1 MRRIKIHCKKSLN
14 DFCKKIQKIL
24 LTIGMVLGATQNIQA
39 AGADDPL
46 RAMFLMDRFEVLN
59 NDENTRVWEG
69 SFYIGYDID
78 KLYLYS
84 DGEATAD
91 GLESSQSEL
100 VYSRA
105 IAPFWD
111 AQIGLAYDKNADASK
126 TWASF
131 GIAGLA
137 PYWFETRAA
146 LLVNGDGNVGLR
158 LDAEY
163 EALFTQRLILTPS
176 LEADFYTKDD
186 ASLQI
191 GSGLSNIE
199 AGLRLRY
206 EIRREFAPYIG
217 VTWEKT
223 FGNTRTF
230 NPVNETNFLVG
241 VRFWF

>member
-1 MRRIKIHCKKSLN
+1 MRKM
-14 DFCKKIQKIL
+14 QKIILIVGML
-24 LTIGMVLGATQNIQA
+24 LGSTQGVQA
-39 AGADDPL
+39 GSADDPL
-46 RAMFLMDRFEVLN
+46 RTMFLMDRFEVLN

-69 SFYIGYDID
+69 SFYIGQDID

-84 DGEATAD
+84 EGEATSA
-91 GLESSQSEL
+91 GLESSQNEL

-105 IAPFWD
+105 ISPFWD

-126 TWASF
+126 TWAEVALS
-131 GIAGLA
+131 GLA
-137 PYWFETRAA
+137 PYYFETRAA

-163 EALFTQRLILTPS
+163 EALFTQQLILTPS

-186 ASLQI
+186 AEIGI

-206 EIRREFAPYIG
+206 EVKREFAPYIG

-223 FGNTRTF
+223 FGNTRNY
-230 NPVNETNFLVG
+230 NPIDETNFLVG
-241 VRFWF
+241 IRFWF

>member
-1 MRRIKIHCKKSLN
+1 MM
-14 DFCKKIQKIL
+14 QKL
-24 LTIGMVLGATQNIQA
+24 LLSVLLGIGLAQNIY
-39 AGADDPL
+39 ADMDDNPL
-46 RAMFLMDRFEVLN
+46 NTMFLMDRFEVFN

-69 SFYIGYDID
+69 SFWIGYDVN

-91 GLESSQSEL
+91 GLESSQNEL

-111 AQIGLAYDKNADASK
+111 AQIGLAYDKNANASK
-126 TWASF
+126 TWAEVAIS
-131 GIAGLA
+131 GLA
-137 PYWFETRAA
+137 PYYFETRAA
-146 LLVNGDGNVGLR
+146 LLLNGDGNVGLR

-163 EALFTQRLILTPS
+163 EALFTQKLILTPS

-186 ASLQI
+186 VKLQI

-223 FGNTRTF
+223 FGNTRDF
-230 NPVNETNFLVG
+230 NPINETNFLVG

>member
-1 MRRIKIHCKKSLN
+1 MEKIKIHYSKLLLGVLLSLGLVQTLHA
-14 DFCKKIQKIL
+14 D
-24 LTIGMVLGATQNIQA
+24 ME
-39 AGADDPL
+39 DDPL
-46 RAMFLMDRFEVLN
+46 NTMFLMDRFEVLN

-69 SFYIGYDID
+69 SFQIGYDRN

-84 DGEATAD
+84 DGEATAN
-91 GLESSQSEL
+91 GLESSQNEL

-126 TWASF
+126 TWAEVAIS
-131 GIAGLA
+131 GLA
-137 PYWFETRAA
+137 PYYFETRAA
-146 LLVNGDGNVGLR
+146 LLVNGDGNIGLR

-163 EALFTQRLILTPS
+163 EALFTQKLILTPS
-176 LEADFYTKDD
+176 LEADFYTKND
-186 ASLQI
+186 AKLEI

-217 VTWEKT
+217 ITWEKT
-223 FGNTRTF
+223 FGNTRDF
-230 NPVNETNFLVG
+230 NPINETNFLVG

>member
-1 MRRIKIHCKKSLN
+1 MKRLKMKKIVLSILAIMSLN
-14 DFCKKIQKIL
+14 Q
-24 LTIGMVLGATQNIQA
+24 TTYAG
-39 AGADDPL
+39 GADDPL
-46 RAMFLMDRFEVLN
+46 RTMFLMDRFEVLN
-59 NDENTRVWEG
+59 NDEKTRVWEG

-111 AQIGLAYDKNADASK
+111 AQIGLAYDKTADASK
-126 TWASF
+126 TWGEVAIS
-131 GIAGLA
+131 GLA
-137 PYWFETRAA
+137 PYYFETRAA
-146 LLVNGDGNVGLR
+146 LLFNGDGNIGLR
-158 LDAEY
+158 VDAEY
-163 EALFTQRLILTPS
+163 EALITQKLILTPS
-176 LEADFYTKDD
+176 IEADFYTKDD
-186 ASLQI
+186 AELGL
-191 GSGLSNIE
+191 GSGLSSVE

-206 EIRREFAPYIG
+206 EFVREFAPYIG

-223 FGNTRTF
+223 FGNTQDI